1 MNDSRTLLPD
11 YEARIRVV
19 ELLAQQQGKTI
30 EALRDEVKDLAKTQ
44 RTMIRYLERIS
55 FTVVGISLF
64 YIASEIGLVQ
74 VLKGIIL

>member
-1 MNDSRTLLPD
+1 MNESRTLLPD

-19 ELLAQQQGKTI
+19 ELLVQQQGRTI
-30 EALRDEVKDLAKTQ
+30 EALHDEVKDLTQTQ

-74 VLKGIIL
+74 VLEGMVL